1 MLVQQLLQDL
11 IQVEL
16 KSTIMVIMQEEYLT
30 MSSNN
35 NLIHLSFDL
44 DGVDPREAPGVGTPV
59 PGGLS
64 LRESHLIC
72 EMVAETKQLV
82 GMEMVELNPILD
94 VANQTGDLAVW
105 LIQSALGKSIL

>member
-1 MLVQQLLQDL
+1 LDRRGAAVCFTEAIEHVSKNTDGL
-11 IQVEL
+11 
-16 KSTIMVIMQEEYLT
+16 
-30 MSSNN
+30 
-35 NLIHLSFDL
+35 HLSFDL

-72 EMVAETKQLV
+72 EMLAETNRLV

-94 VANQTGDLAVW
+94 VANQTGKLAVW